1 MKKIVIM
8 FSILFTTLSAN
19 ATDWI
24 TVNDMSQ
31 LKWQISPG
39 GIVYLRNLNEF
50 NSEALPCCYNYFIDT
65 TTPGGKSLW
74 SVVLTKMT
82 TSQKLILGTAEINTA
97 GPITFAGIW

>member
-1 MKKIVIM
+1 M

-24 TVNDMSQ
+24 TVNDMS
-31 LKWQISPG
+31 LIKWQITPG
-39 GIVYLRNLNEF
+39 GMVYFRNLNEF
-50 NSEALPCCYNYFIDT
+50 NSQALPCCYNYYIDT

-82 TSQKLILGTAEINTA
+82 TSEKLILGTPKINTA
-97 GPITFAGIW
+97 GPITYAGIW